1 MNQTHF
7 FQNTN
12 ELASPTQLKL
22 HEPIQHAS
30 CIQPMKNNFARMKK
44 IIGFVC
50 YYMLLISSTYGNSS
64 DTVSKHKNPTFAQV
78 QYAGNMGLVSVGIGK
93 SFFSERLSACLIYGY
108 LPKNTNGA
116 DVHTVALKSYYSV
129 IKKQINPKSALEGY
143 LGASII
149 RGITKNTYLKY
160 PSQFPKNYYPPNA
173 YHLALF
179 TGAKHTSLIKNNK
192 LFEKIA
198 AFIEFGTID
207 YELWYGIKTDYIG
220 FFDLWNV
227 SFGITLNFLSKK

>member
-1 MNQTHF
+1 MNQACF
-7 FQNTN
+7 SQNTT
-12 ELASPTQLKL
+12 ELRSSTQLKL
-22 HEPIQHAS
+22 NEPIQNVS
-30 CIQPMKNNFARMKK
+30 CIRPIKNYFVRIKK

-50 YYMLLISSTYGNSS
+50 YNTLLLSSIYGNNI

-78 QYAGNMGLVSVGIGK
+78 QYAGNMGLVSIGIGK
-93 SFFSERLSACLIYGY
+93 SFFSERLSTCLIYGY
-108 LPKNTNGA
+108 LPENTNGA
-116 DVHTVALKSYYSV
+116 DVHTVALKSYYTV

-160 PSQFPKNYYPPNA
+160 PSQYPKNYYPPNA

-179 TGAKHTSLIKNNK
+179 TGAKHTALIKNNK